1 MRATLAASAVLGVA
15 LIAAHGIDR
24 APLALALV
32 GAAALLFVAVGIVRG
47 CLPLRHVPDDVRL
60 ARFIEERA
68 PSLDDR
74 LVTAVDVVR
83 SERYA
88 SSPALIEPMLA
99 DTARCVDAL
108 DLDTIV
114 SSRSLRRA
122 GLRAAASALV
132 LLALFFMAR
141 GSAGAA
147 VDAASLALFPSR
159 LTLAVTPGNA
169 KIKAGAPLVI
179 EARLVGNRAPVGAR
193 VEVAD
198 SDRWRAIEMTS
209 GGGAFRLALP
219 SVTSSFK
226 YRVAA
231 ASVKSPAYDVTVAHA
246 PRVVRIDVD
255 YTYPAGLGLKPRTE
269 EDGGDIYA
277 PAGTEVRVR
286 IHLDRP
292 AATADMALGTGATI
306 PLSAAAPTAFS
317 ASLHVVHDDSYR
329 IALADRE
336 GFSNPGETEYFIRML
351 EDRPPEVHILK
362 PAADRSVTSLEE
374 VDIEAQAQDDY
385 GIASMDL
392 VYAVRGGS
400 ETVVPLSTKPRATS
414 VTGRHTLYLEDL
426 HVQPGDFVSYYVRAS
441 DITHGTRSRETKSD
455 IYFLEVKPFE
465 QEFRLAQTQAPSG
478 DGGKSID
485 DLVAGQKEI
494 VVATWKL
501 DRRAQVAASAPPE
514 QDIRSVSRAEAELRS
529 RVEQTASTF
538 RETTMR
544 DPRRRPQGGSGT
556 PDAPKA
562 GQTLPEEDGM
572 AAASAAMAR
581 AVTSLDA
588 LKTGGAL
595 PPELEALNHLLKA
608 QADVKRRD
616 VSRQQTGN
624 GSGDNN
630 RNYDLSTLFDK
641 ELQRQ
646 QQTNYET
653 KSTRE
658 QRQDPDAGT
667 LDRIKELARRQD
679 ELLKHQQDLARQR
692 AQMTQE
698 ELKRELEKLT
708 RDQMELRQQ
717 AEELAR
723 QMSAQQSSAAA
734 SQQPKSEQNGNR
746 GQSGRPQQQGQ
757 SGRGSGGGES
767 GRKMRDVSEEMRG
780 AASDLRRQDPG
791 QASARGSHALEKL
804 RDLERQLQ
812 SAGPDERRRAVG
824 EMQLEARQLATA
836 ERQVASEL
844 GRTAQGE
851 SGKDAARRL
860 AGDQERLAERTRNC
874 RSICSNTR
882 RVPRPRMR
890 PVAKMAKP
898 WAGPTMPASRRAP
911 GPPPATRPVISKPSN
926 SPSGCR
932 RPPTRCARRLTPRRR
947 RIRARRPRRQRSW
960 HGHLTSWPIS

>member
-1 MRATLAASAVLGVA
+1 MQHYEPIRHVLRRVRSRWRTLCVLKASVRAMLAASAVVGVA
-15 LIAAHGIDR
+15 LIAARGIDR

-32 GAAALLFVAVGIVRG
+32 GAAALLFVAAGIVWG

-60 ARFIEERA
+60 ARFIEERV

-74 LVTAVDVVR
+74 LVSAVDVVR
-83 SERYA
+83 SERYS

-108 DLDTIV
+108 DLDAIV
-114 SSRSLRRA
+114 SNRSLRRA
-122 GLRAAASALV
+122 GFRAAASALV
-132 LLALFFMAR
+132 LLTLFFMAR

-169 KIKAGAPLVI
+169 RIKAGAPLVI

-198 SDRWRAIEMTS
+198 SDRWRTIDMTA
-209 GGGAFRLALP
+209 GAGRSRLTLP
-219 SVTSSFK
+219 SVTASFK

-231 ASVKSPAYDVTVAHA
+231 ASLKSPVYDVTVAHA

-269 EDGGDIYA
+269 KDGGDIYA
-277 PAGTEVRVR
+277 PAGTDVRVR
-286 IHLDRP
+286 IHVDRP
-292 AATADMALGTGATI
+292 AATARMALGNGGTI
-306 PLSAAAPTAFS
+306 PLSADAPTAFS
-317 ASLHVVHDDSYR
+317 ASMHVVHDDSYR

-336 GFSNPGETEYFIRML
+336 GFSNPGETEYFIRVL

-374 VDIEAQAQDDY
+374 VDIEALAQDDY
-385 GIASMDL
+385 GIASVDL
-392 VYAVRGGS
+392 VYAVRGGA

-426 HVQPGDFVSYYVRAS
+426 HVQPGDFVSYYVRAR

-485 DLVAGQKEI
+485 DLVAAQKEI

-514 QDIRSVSRAEAELRS
+514 QDIRSVSRAEAELKS

-544 DPRRRPQGGSGT
+544 DPRRRPQSGSGT

-588 LKTGGAL
+588 LKTAGAL

-616 VSRQQTGN
+616 VSRQQSAN

-641 ELQRQ
+641 ELQRL
-646 QQTNYET
+646 QQTNY
-653 KSTRE
+653 
-658 QRQDPDAGT
+658 
-667 LDRIKELARRQD
+667 
-679 ELLKHQQDLARQR
+679 
-692 AQMTQE
+692 
-698 ELKRELEKLT
+698 
-708 RDQMELRQQ
+708 
-717 AEELAR
+717 
-723 QMSAQQSSAAA
+723 
-734 SQQPKSEQNGNR
+734 
-746 GQSGRPQQQGQ
+746 
-757 SGRGSGGGES
+757 
-767 GRKMRDVSEEMRG
+767 
-780 AASDLRRQDPG
+780 
-791 QASARGSHALEKL
+791 
-804 RDLERQLQ
+804 
-812 SAGPDERRRAVG
+812 
-824 EMQLEARQLATA
+824 
-836 ERQVASEL
+836 
-844 GRTAQGE
+844 
-851 SGKDAARRL
+851 
-860 AGDQERLAERTRNC
+860 
-874 RSICSNTR
+874 
-882 RVPRPRMR
+882 
-890 PVAKMAKP
+890 
-898 WAGPTMPASRRAP
+898 
-911 GPPPATRPVISKPSN
+911 
-926 SPSGCR
+926 
-932 RPPTRCARRLTPRRR
+932 
-947 RIRARRPRRQRSW
+947 
-960 HGHLTSWPIS
+960 